1 MIYVSISRTWIFSQ
15 AAQRVYL
22 VCTLLDLALL
32 GTRIGIVAAMAVAGL
47 SKLPPVTL
55 LIVRVLLFPEVV
67 GSAVLLVG
75 MSYCWFGF
83 DRARYRNRLLWY
95 VLVSLFTLLTMPIY
109 YFFVYRRLAS
119 QEANLVSKSA
129 LSSA

>member
-1 MIYVSISRTWIFSQ
+1 VIYVSISRNWIFSRV
-15 AAQRVYL
+15 AQRVYL
-22 VCTLLDLALL
+22 VCALLDLALL
-32 GTRIGIVAAMAVAGL
+32 ATRIGIIAALAVAGL
-47 SKLPPVTL
+47 SRLPPVSLTV
-55 LIVRVLLFPEVV
+55 VRVLLFPEVV

-83 DRARYRNRLLWY
+83 DRARHRSRLLWY

-119 QEANLVSKSA
+119 LEPHKEPVPVPPTV
-129 LSSA
+129 

>member
-1 MIYVSISRTWIFSQ
+1 VIYVSISRNWIFSRG
-15 AAQRVYL
+15 AQRVYF
-22 VCTLLDLALL
+22 VCVLLDLALL
-32 GTRIGIVAAMAVAGL
+32 ATRIGIIAAMAVAEV

-83 DRARYRNRLLWY
+83 HRARSRKRVLWY

-119 QEANLVSKSA
+119 EETVLASKSA
-129 LSSA
+129 IPSV